1 MHWWHWRAQLFFSVS
16 ISSPC
21 LSPQT
26 DSPCLLMPISFLCPR
41 SNSSA
46 PEIRCPWLLALA
58 CVMLYWEAITRY
70 DRAKSVLQESVSGC
84 NNLEQRKKNSTGKKK
99 THNRTSSASAQ
110 GGEKQAPVMI
120 ILWAVLCLALRHLC
134 VLCFGNLLARWGKS
148 FQSKRKNWQKL
159 GVKTHLD

>member
-26 DSPCLLMPISFLCPR
+26 DSHCLLMPISFLCPR
-41 SNSSA
+41 PNSSA

-84 NNLEQRKKNSTGKKK
+84 NNLEQTKKNSTGKKNAQQNIICQCSGWWK
-99 THNRTSSASAQ
+99 AGSSDDN
-110 GGEKQAPVMI
+110 PVSSVVFGTQ
-120 ILWAVLCLALRHLC
+120 ILVCSVFWEPL
-134 VLCFGNLLARWGKS
+134 
-148 FQSKRKNWQKL
+148 SKMRKEFSI
-159 GVKTHLD
+159 